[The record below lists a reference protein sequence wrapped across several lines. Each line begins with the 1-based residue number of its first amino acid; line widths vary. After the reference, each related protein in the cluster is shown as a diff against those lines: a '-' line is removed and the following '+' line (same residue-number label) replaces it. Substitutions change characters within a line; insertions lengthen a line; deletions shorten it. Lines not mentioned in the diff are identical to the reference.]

1 VKDVIIFRKELK
13 MMHWINGGGGYYMW
27 FGWIF
32 WMILLGVIIWAV
44 VTIINKSQ
52 SAAKNSQ
59 PGESSLDILKKRF
72 AKGEINKEQ
81 FEQMKTAL
89 KE

>member
-1 VKDVIIFRKELK
+1 
-13 MMHWINGGGGYYMW
+13 MMHWMNGGGGYMW

-32 WMILLGVIIWAV
+32 WLILLGVIIWAV

-52 SAAKNSQ
+52 MGTRNSQ
-59 PGESSLDILKKRF
+59 PGETAIDILKKRF
-72 AKGEINKEQ
+72 AKGEITKEQ
-81 FEQMKTAL
+81 YDQMKITL

>member
-1 VKDVIIFRKELK
+1 
-13 MMHWINGGGGYYMW
+13 MMHWMNGGGGYMW

-32 WMILLGVIIWAV
+32 WLILLGFIIWAV

-52 SAAKNSQ
+52 IGSRNSQ
-59 PGESSLDILKKRF
+59 TGESALEILKKRF
-72 AKGEINKEQ
+72 AKGEITKEQ
-81 FEQMKTAL
+81 YDQMKIAL

>member
-1 VKDVIIFRKELK
+1 
-13 MMHWINGGGGYYMW
+13 MMHWMNGGGGYYMW
-27 FGWIF
+27 FVWIF
-32 WMILLGVIIWAV
+32 WLILLGVIIWAV

-52 SAAKNSQ
+52 NAARNVQ
-59 PGESSLDILKKRF
+59 PGESALGILKKRF

-81 FEQMKTAL
+81 FDQMKTVL